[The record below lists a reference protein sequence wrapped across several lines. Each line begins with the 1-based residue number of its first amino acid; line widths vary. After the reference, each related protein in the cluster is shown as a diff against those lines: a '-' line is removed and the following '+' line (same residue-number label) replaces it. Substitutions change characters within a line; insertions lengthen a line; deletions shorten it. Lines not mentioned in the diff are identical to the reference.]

1 MHPLDLLSHIFL
13 MNDCRVV
20 ERVRMAC
27 KTTRVLFALWAVAL
41 LAAGMPAS
49 GSRFLL
55 QSAQDPADPKQADFE
70 DVSLLG

>member
-1 MHPLDLLSHIFL
+1 
-13 MNDCRVV
+13 
-20 ERVRMAC
+20 MAC

-41 LAAGMPAS
+41 LAAGMPAF